1 MMYGITGTPGTGK
14 TSVGKELSSRG
25 YTVIQLAGTTGPY
38 RLERDRDRDTVVID
52 EERWASDFL
61 PVDGFVEGHLAHLLP
76 CDLIVILRCRPDVL
90 AERLRKRGYSEEK
103 VRENAEAEAIDV
115 ILIECLENF
124 EPRQIY
130 ELDTTDKTVR
140 ECCEMIEEFAR
151 GEIPPSF
158 GRIDWSE
165 YLGTIL

>member
-14 TSVGKELSSRG
+14 TSVGKELASRG
-25 YTVIQLAGTTGPY
+25 YTVIRLAETTGPY

-52 EERWASDFL
+52 EESWASDFS

-115 ILIECLENF
+115 ILIECLEGF
-124 EPRQIY
+124 EARQIY

-140 ECCEMIEEFAR
+140 ECSEMIEQFVR
-151 GEIPPSF
+151 GERPPSF
-158 GRIDWSE
+158 GMIDWSE
-165 YLGTIL
+165 YLGTIV